1 MKLKV
6 QNRDVLGKKVKKL
19 RKEGLIPLVV
29 YGKSIEAP
37 LHLTCDRVEFI
48 KLYKKVGV
56 STPITLEGDGIE
68 QMVLINDMQL
78 DPVSDILLHVDFI
91 AIKKGEKVS
100 TEVNI
105 VLTGE
110 APIEKNGEYQIQLL
124 KDTIEV
130 EAIPS
135 KLPKEITVDISN
147 IDDAASTI
155 HLSDIKMPTGVELI
169 SDADQA
175 LITVSKLWGSGDE
188 SEEDVNPAGEEQTEE
203 SKEEAAE

>member
-6 QNRDVLGKKVKKL
+6 QNREVLGKKVKNL
-19 RKEGLIPLVV
+19 RREGLIPLVV
-29 YGKSIEAP
+29 YGKSIDAP
-37 LHLTCDRVEFI
+37 LHLMCDRIEFV

-78 DPVSDILLHVDFI
+78 DPVSDMLIHVDFI
-91 AIKKGEKVS
+91 AIKKWEKVS
-100 TEVNI
+100 TEVSV

-110 APIEKNGEYQIQLL
+110 SILEKDGGYQIQLL
-124 KDTIEV
+124 RDTIEI

-135 KLPKEITVDISN
+135 KLPKEILVDISEIKDVN
-147 IDDAASTI
+147 DTI
-155 HLSDIKMPTGVELI
+155 HLADLKLPSGVELL

-175 LITVSKLWGSGDE
+175 LVTVTQLGTE
-188 SEEDVNPAGEEQTEE
+188 PEEVEEEEVATEE
-203 SKEEAAE
+203 ENESAAE

>member
-175 LITVSKLWGSGDE
+175 LITVSKLGGSGDE